1 MEVVVL
7 GSSAAWPDAGRAAA
21 GLLLRH
27 EDYSVAL
34 DLGPGTLSN
43 LQRHLP
49 HEQLDALLVTHEHLD
64 HCLDLAPLTVA
75 RVFHPDPLKPLPL
88 HAPDG
93 VFDRIAA
100 LEDEE
105 GVAEMREL
113 YDVHTIEPGQDF
125 EVGPLHVT
133 TRLLPHMVPNAGL
146 RIEGGGKTVV
156 YTGDTGPSEELVALA
171 RDVDLLVA
179 EASWLEPRQD
189 LGPIHLT
196 ARQAGEHAARAGV
209 ASLLLT
215 HLWPG
220 LDRDRARSG
229 AAAEFDGT
237 LQVADEGMTV
247 PVGG

>member
-1 MEVVVL
+1 VEIVVL

-27 EDYSVAL
+27 EDCSVVL

-49 HEQLDALLVTHEHLD
+49 HERLDALLVTHEHLD

-88 HAPDG
+88 YAPDG

-113 YDVHTIEPGQDF
+113 FDVQTIEPGGDF

-133 TRLLPHMVPNAGL
+133 TRLLPHMVPNAGM
-146 RIEGGGKTVV
+146 RIEAGGKTVV
-156 YTGDTGPSEELVALA
+156 YTGDTGPSDELVALA
-171 RDVDLLVA
+171 RDADLLVA
-179 EASWLEPRQD
+179 ESSWLEPRQD

-196 ARQAGEHAARAGV
+196 ARQAGEHAAGAG
-209 ASLLLT
+209 AGSLLLT

-220 LDRDRARSG
+220 LDRDRAHIDASQ
-229 AAAEFDGT
+229 AFDGP

-247 PVGG
+247 PVGV

>member
-1 MEVVVL
+1 VEVVVL
-7 GSSAAWPDAGRAAA
+7 GSSAAWPDAGRAAS

-27 EDYSVAL
+27 EDFSVAL
-34 DLGPGTLSN
+34 DLGTGTLSN
-43 LQRHLP
+43 LQRHVP
-49 HEQLDALLVTHEHLD
+49 HERLGAVLVTHEHFD

-75 RVFHPDPLKPLPL
+75 RALHLEPLKPLPL
-88 HAPDG
+88 RAPDG

-113 YDVHTIEPGQDF
+113 FDVHTIEPGQDF

-189 LGPIHLT
+189 LGPILLT

-220 LDRDRARSG
+220 LDRDRARTD
-229 AAAEFDGT
+229 AAEEFDGT
-237 LQVADEGMTV
+237 LQVADEGMTLS
-247 PVGG
+247 VGS